1 MKKKVAIQGIAGSYH
16 DIAARNY
23 FEGEEIEIIGCNT
36 FRDVISTIKKDPSI
50 LGMMAIENTIA
61 GSLLQNHE
69 LIRESGLQVIGE
81 YKLRISHSL
90 VALPGTNIHDVK
102 EVNSHP
108 IALMQ
113 CTDFLDTLPNAKVVE
128 KEDTAM
134 SARWISENQLKG
146 HAAICGKLAA
156 QIYNMEVLAEGIE
169 TNKRNFTRFLAI
181 ADRWTA
187 DEMLKGEDKNKASV
201 VFALPHTAGS
211 LSKVLSVLSFYDMNL
226 SKIQSLPIIGPITA
240 GTGVPITA
248 ANVTSSFSAASAS
261 FATSLS
267 SLPRIASISRSPAL
281 NTALLV
287 SNHLGSSKPHTF
299 PVHPPASQMTSIP
312 PSSYNTDTAP
322 D

>member
-23 FEGEEIEIIGCNT
+23 YEGEDIDIVPCNT
-36 FRDVISTIKKDPSI
+36 FREVITTIKKDPSI

-69 LIRESGLQVIGE
+69 LIRESNLNVIGE

-90 VALPGTNIHDVK
+90 VALPGTSIHDVK

-113 CTDFLDTLPNAKVVE
+113 CMEFLDTLPHAKIVE
-128 KEDTAM
+128 KEDTAQ
-134 SARWISENQLKG
+134 SAQWISENHLKG

-156 QIYNMEVLAEGIE
+156 QIYHMEILAEGIE

-187 DEMLKGEDKNKASV
+187 NEILRGTDKNKASL
-201 VFALPHTAGS
+201 VFALPHSSGS
-211 LSKVLSVLSFYDMNL
+211 LSKVLSVLSFYDLNL
-226 SKIQSLPIIGPITA
+226 TKIQSLPILGREWEYMFYIDLTF
-240 GTGVPITA
+240 TDYT
-248 ANVTSSFSAASAS
+248 
-261 FATSLS
+261 
-267 SLPRIASISRSPAL
+267 RYKQAL
-281 NTALLV
+281 DAIRPLTIDLKI
-287 SNHLGSSKPHTF
+287 LGEYAEGKQS
-299 PVHPPASQMTSIP
+299 V
-312 PSSYNTDTAP
+312 
-322 D
+322 